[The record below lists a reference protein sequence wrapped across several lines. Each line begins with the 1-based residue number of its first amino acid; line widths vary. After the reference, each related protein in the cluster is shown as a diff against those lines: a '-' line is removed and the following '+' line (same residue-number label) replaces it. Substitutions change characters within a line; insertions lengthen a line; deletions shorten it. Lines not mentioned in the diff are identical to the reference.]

1 MKILKLVLIA
11 IMFLGCSKEG
21 IEQENALTK
30 SFENITTSAKG
41 TEVSIYMWG
50 GSKEV
55 NSYFDSF
62 VIPNVKNL
70 YNITL
75 HRVPIDDVKTV
86 LQKIELEKS
95 SKKMGTTDIIWI
107 NGENFKIAKDKELLY
122 GSFVSKLPNYNIY
135 LDAKNS
141 SNLLDFSEPT
151 DGLEAPFGRA
161 QFVMVYDSKKVK
173 NPPKNSDELF
183 VWIKNNP
190 NRFTYP
196 AIPDFTGSAF
206 VRGLF
211 IDYIEGIENFDNKT
225 YNEKL
230 SKFFVKLNEIKPY
243 MFKNGSYLPNSSALL
258 DTLYAQGNVDFTFSY
273 NPSHALNKIKS
284 SNFPKSS
291 KTAIFEG
298 GSLANTHFLSIP
310 VTSPNVEG
318 AMVVIDFL
326 LSPQAQLEK
335 AKSDVW
341 GDGSVIDIT
350 KLDENMKAK
359 FVELSSDDSL
369 LEAEVLQ
376 KNQIPE
382 LSATYTEEIEKLWK
396 KDVLKK

>member
-1 MKILKLVLIA
+1 MKYFQIILIVL
-11 IMFLGCSKEG
+11 MFLGCSKENKKN
-21 IEQENALTK
+21 ENVLIKT
-30 SFENITTSAKG
+30 FENISQSAKG

-62 VIPNVKNL
+62 VIPKL
-70 YNITL
+70 KKLHGITL
-75 HRVPIDDVKTV
+75 NRVPIDDVKIV
-86 LQKIELEKS
+86 LQKIELEKNA
-95 SKKMGTTDIIWI
+95 KKTGTIDIIWI

-122 GSFVSKLPNYNIY
+122 GSFVSKLPNYKKYI
-135 LDAKNS
+135 DVKNR

-161 QFVMVYDSKKVK
+161 QFVMVYNSEKVN

-183 VWIKNNP
+183 NWIKNNP
-190 NRFTYP
+190 SRFTYP
-196 AIPDFTGSAF
+196 DVTDFTGSAF

-211 IDYIEGIENFDNKT
+211 IDYIGGMKNFDEKT
-225 YNEKL
+225 YKEKL

-243 MFKNGSYLPNSSALL
+243 MFKSGSYMPNSSALL
-258 DTLYAQGNVDFTFSY
+258 DTLYTNSNVDFTFSY

-291 KTAIFEG
+291 KTAIFEK

-310 VTSPNVEG
+310 STSQNVEG

-350 KLDENMKAK
+350 KLDKNMKDKFAK
-359 FVELSSDDSL
+359 LSSDDSL
-369 LEAEVLQ
+369 LRSEFLE

-382 LSATYTEEIEKLWK
+382 LGAKYIEEIEKLWK